1 MFFSTTSSSVR
12 KSNTR
17 SDDITRT
24 TGLEGLAVD
33 PWTGGECHGD
43 KDLVRTGLD
52 ASGPVKREGRA
63 ARLILTGFRFSS
75 PVLQLFFATGFFTPP
90 PLQQRACALRITYR
104 QSQV

>member
-52 ASGPVKREGRA
+52 ASGPVKRERTRRSA
-63 ARLILTGFRFSS
+63 HPDRF
-75 PVLQLFFATGFFTPP
+75 PVLFTGSSTVLRHWVLHPSSSTSES
-90 PLQQRACALRITYR
+90 LCAAYHI
-104 QSQV
+104 